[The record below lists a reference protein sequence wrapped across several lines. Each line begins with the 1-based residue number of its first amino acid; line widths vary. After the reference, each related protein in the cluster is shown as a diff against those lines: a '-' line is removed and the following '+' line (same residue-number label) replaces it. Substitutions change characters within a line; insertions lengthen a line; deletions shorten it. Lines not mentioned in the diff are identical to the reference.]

1 MRSLRLTN
9 KVQLLLVCGALLC
22 AFGPHLVMLGYQ
34 AAGGQPPGAL
44 SFFCLLHHSS
54 SGSSKPQAVANWS
67 IQRATARR

>member
-1 MRSLRLTN
+1 VRSLRLTN

-44 SFFCLLHHSS
+44 SFFCLLHHG
-54 SGSSKPQAVANWS
+54 SGSSKPEAVANWS
-67 IQRATARR
+67 IRPATAQR